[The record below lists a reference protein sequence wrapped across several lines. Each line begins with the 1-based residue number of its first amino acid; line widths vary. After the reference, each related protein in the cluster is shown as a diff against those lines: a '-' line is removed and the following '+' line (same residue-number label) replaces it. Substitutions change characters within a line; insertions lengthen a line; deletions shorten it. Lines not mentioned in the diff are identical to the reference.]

1 MVYFNNMKRC
11 KTPVKYVFLALIVTM
26 AGCENKKAVTV
37 KTATALK
44 VLTERAVPYN
54 GLLTTSYSGVVE
66 EKNSVSV
73 SFLAAGTIE
82 QLLVQEGQ
90 LIKKGELIA
99 RMNGTSARNTYQIA
113 LLEQQKAQDAY
124 NRLKPMYENGTLP
137 PVKMVEVETGLNQ
150 AKANTAIARKN
161 WQETNLYAPSG
172 GTIGKIHF
180 SSGMNVAPGVPVLDL
195 LSISTVYIKIPVP
208 EDEISKIKKG
218 VKASVSIPAIPIHA
232 VGDVKEI
239 GVSADVLSHTYPVKI
254 EIANPRLLIKPG
266 MVCSV
271 TVSSTSLKTGFL
283 VSGKALQKDV
293 NGNQYVYVVDEKSIA
308 IKRFVRTISLV
319 EERVLIE
326 GDIQQG
332 DTIIIAGQEKL
343 ASQMAVE
350 IIR

>member
-1 MVYFNNMKRC
+1 MIRSI
-11 KTPVKYVFLALIVTM
+11 TPVKYLFLAVIITV
-26 AGCENKKAVTV
+26 AGCENKKAETV
-37 KTATALK
+37 KTSTALK
-44 VLTERAVPYN
+44 VVTERAVSYN
-54 GLLTTSYSGVVE
+54 GSVTTSYSGVVE
-66 EKNSVSV
+66 EKKSISV

-82 QLLVQEGQ
+82 QILVQEGQ
-90 LIKKGELIA
+90 QVKKGSLIA
-99 RMNGTSARNTYQIA
+99 RMNGTSAQNTYQIA

-124 NRLKPMYENGTLP
+124 NRMQPMYENGTLP

-150 AKANTAIARKN
+150 AKANTAIAKKN

-172 GTIGKIHF
+172 GTVGKIHF
-180 SSGMNVAPGVPVLDL
+180 TSGMNVAPGVPVLDL
-195 LSISTVYIKIPVP
+195 LTITTVYIKIPVP
-208 EDEISKIKKG
+208 EDEISNIKKG
-218 VKASVSIPAIPIHA
+218 VKASVSIPAIPINA

-271 TVSSTSLKTGFL
+271 TIGSTSHKTGFL

-293 NGNQYVYVVDEKSIA
+293 NGNQYVYVADEKRRA
-308 IKRFVRTISLV
+308 TKRFVRTISLV

-332 DTIIIAGQEKL
+332 EIIIIAGQEKL
-343 ASQMAVE
+343 APQMAVE